1 LTRGKTTGFDTYL
14 QHNAHHGVIAMQ
26 ENITPAAAR
35 ALLSALKGLLSII
48 EQDKALEIA
57 LGHWTAAARTAV
69 ARATPPTP

>member
-1 LTRGKTTGFDTYL
+1 
-14 QHNAHHGVIAMQ
+14 MQ

-57 LGHWTAAARTAV
+57 LGHWAASARTAV